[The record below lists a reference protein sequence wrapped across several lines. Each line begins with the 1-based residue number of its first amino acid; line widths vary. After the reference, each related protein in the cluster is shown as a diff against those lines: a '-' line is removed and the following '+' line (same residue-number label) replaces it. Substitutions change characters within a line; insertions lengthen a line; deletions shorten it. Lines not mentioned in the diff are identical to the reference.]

1 MATLYSEDQD
11 YKSFF
16 ELTPGKKVDLS
27 AGSKTEAWQFYS
39 IRLVHGER
47 TLSFTSPSEDKQE
60 YDGYVQNVD
69 KVADGY
75 LLCRQPRD
83 EIATLVKLLERF
95 VAKEV
100 NSVRFEPL
108 EPSFEFVLDRQNQD
122 EIRLTVF
129 VDEGNVLT
137 TIARWDSLGL
147 RFFTNQ
153 SGVEQFIEELKRDFG
168 C

>member
-1 MATLYSEDQD
+1 MATLNSEDQD

-16 ELTPGKKVDLS
+16 ELKAGKTVDLS
-27 AGSKTEAWQFYS
+27 AGSKSELWQFYS
-39 IRLVHGER
+39 ITLVHGER

-69 KVADGY
+69 TVADGY
-75 LLCRQPRD
+75 LLCRKPRD
-83 EIATLVKLLERF
+83 EVAALVKLLERF
-95 VAKEV
+95 AAQEV
-100 NSVRFEPL
+100 NTVRFEPL
-108 EPSFEFVLDRQNQD
+108 EPSFEFILDRQNQD
-122 EIRLTVF
+122 EIRLSVF

-153 SGVEQFIEELKRDFG
+153 AAIDRFIEELKRDFG

>member
-1 MATLYSEDQD
+1 MASLYSEDQD

-16 ELTPGKKVDLS
+16 ELQAGKTVDLS
-27 AGSKTEAWQFYS
+27 AGAKTEVWQFYS
-39 IRLVHGER
+39 IKLGHGER
-47 TLSFTSPSEDKQE
+47 TLFFTSPSENKE
-60 YDGYVQNVD
+60 KYDGYVENVD
-69 KVADGY
+69 TVADGY
-75 LLCRQPRD
+75 LLCRKSRD
-83 EIATLVKLLERF
+83 EVDKLVKLLERF
-95 VAKEV
+95 AAQEV

-108 EPSFEFVLDRQNQD
+108 EPSFEFILERQNAD
-122 EIRLTVF
+122 EIRLSVF

-153 SGVEQFIEELKRDFG
+153 SMVEQFIQELKRDFA